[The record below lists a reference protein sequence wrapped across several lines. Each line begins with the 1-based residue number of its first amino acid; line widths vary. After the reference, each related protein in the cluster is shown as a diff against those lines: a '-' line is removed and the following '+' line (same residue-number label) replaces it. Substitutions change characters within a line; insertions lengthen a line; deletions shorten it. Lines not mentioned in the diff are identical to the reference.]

1 MKFTQHFRPADLVVW
16 PAAALFLLLASQRPA
31 GARPADDYAA
41 MQAECGSCHVAYPA
55 KLLTRA
61 AWGQVLASLDR
72 HYGVDASLDDATLA
86 AVSRQLAPPAA
97 VLVASNAALPRITT
111 TAWFRDEHDE
121 LSVATWRNAAVKG
134 AANCDA
140 CHPRAARGDFDEDNI
155 SIPR

>member
-1 MKFTQHFRPADLVVW
+1 MKLARHFRPADLAIWSASVLV
-16 PAAALFLLLASQRPA
+16 LLIAPGRPSGA
-31 GARPADDYAA
+31 GPNDDYAA

-72 HYGVDASLDDATLA
+72 HYGVDASLDDATFA
-86 AVSRQLAPPAA
+86 AVSRQLAPPT
-97 VLVASNAALPRITT
+97 VASAATTAALPRITT
-111 TAWFRDEHDE
+111 AAWFRDEHDE
-121 LSVATWRNAAVKG
+121 VSAATWRRPAVKS

-140 CHPRAARGDFDEDNI
+140 CHPRAARGDFDEDRV